1 MNAMSHS
8 FAKAEALAGANP
20 GSGPALSSPPAAL
33 SVRWAALQDA
43 GAAVAA
49 LAGQEPEKVDARI
62 RNFPAQLRNSNEWQ
76 QDLAEQGI
84 ADLSAI
90 MRPGLTALL
99 AVSARGQDPS
109 AAAHRL
115 WIEFTAA
122 RDAIL
127 AFAPES
133 GAMGPRRS
141 A

>member
-1 MNAMSHS
+1 MSHS
-8 FAKAEALAGANP
+8 FAIAEALARANP
-20 GSGPALSSPPAAL
+20 VSGPALSSLPVAL

-49 LAGQEPEKVDARI
+49 LAGQEPEKVDARM

-115 WIEFTAA
+115 WSEFTAA

-127 AFAPES
+127 ALAPES